1 MSNNNNHKRVNNDSS
16 KRSKKNSISSSV
28 RRVGFEINFVD
39 PEKQQNAPPMSP
51 IPSPDVGPPQ
61 RKRRQESMES
71 DIEYN
76 NPSSSSNL
84 LAPFRIPPQ
93 HLVAVSSTTSST
105 VLSKKLSRTFSD
117 PGVTFRDDLEAN
129 YHHLNHA
136 DDNRN
141 NERTGLLSLSHR
153 HHSKKPNTTP
163 RSSNSYLSFDVSD
176 DGSDDAVGD
185 DGSDDGN
192 TEFAVLSML
201 EVLEDNT
208 KEVIENLQE
217 AVEEAREEFVEHQH
231 YDWREHWK
239 GGNIFRFIRWL
250 ATGAVAADVNKQS
263 DDEIQEQLCD
273 LARMLLLLRE
283 YHDRF
288 GLPEQGG
295 PKDQEYVLR
304 EVAKDLYLGGSPI
317 WALEPVMKKVAE
329 GLTGKRGVDF
339 FMLPRRVFIFA
350 PSSGATT
357 MFDYTRGYDMQ
368 RLDGMETIAVRLASF
383 ASNTSSVGSVPAR
396 WPKPQELRSAFR
408 TESLAESALSK
419 EELAEEIL
427 TLASESEGLFF
438 FINAYHQH
446 GKAGRDS
453 PMIPQIIKDGKTSEL
468 GEFWTVEDSTRELFC
483 RLAAIDAAKAID
495 KMDAERKPLYS
506 SKMIILFRLGSSAGA
521 CAFWFNGSWIDIAVS
536 GMLAVLVAQIGAW
549 QVLSKQERIIV
560 EAVASLVVGLISGVI
575 SLQWPEYTCF
585 GAMAMSGILDL
596 LQGFRV
602 VYSIIE
608 IMSRHTVSGGAD
620 FLEGFFFTTLIAY
633 FLRFGL
639 YLAVQIMGSPESDDY
654 LVCNRGVNK
663 YFYIFFVPFAAI
675 CWSGLFNP
683 HYYDLP
689 FMMAHGVLGYLVSWQ
704 FQTAGINTNFN
715 NFLAAMVVTFS
726 AGVLSRFTGRQAL
739 GNTVAG
745 IYVLLPGAYLITSVY
760 SDNIEGFLTQI
771 ILRAIIIGIGA
782 WTGTILCSPTLL
794 GINRGLMQHSS
805 GMPAL
810 ISGNSQEASVM
821 SGGSIGSGTNFKRRK
836 GRAGV
841 RNNGTGPILFF

>member
-1 MSNNNNHKRVNNDSS
+1 M
-16 KRSKKNSISSSV
+16 
-28 RRVGFEINFVD
+28 
-39 PEKQQNAPPMSP
+39 
-51 IPSPDVGPPQ
+51 
-61 RKRRQESMES
+61 
-71 DIEYN
+71 
-76 NPSSSSNL
+76 
-84 LAPFRIPPQ
+84 
-93 HLVAVSSTTSST
+93 
-105 VLSKKLSRTFSD
+105 
-117 PGVTFRDDLEAN
+117 
-129 YHHLNHA
+129 
-136 DDNRN
+136 
-141 NERTGLLSLSHR
+141 
-153 HHSKKPNTTP
+153 
-163 RSSNSYLSFDVSD
+163 
-176 DGSDDAVGD
+176 
-185 DGSDDGN
+185 
-192 TEFAVLSML
+192 
-201 EVLEDNT
+201 
-208 KEVIENLQE
+208 
-217 AVEEAREEFVEHQH
+217 
-231 YDWREHWK
+231 
-239 GGNIFRFIRWL
+239 
-250 ATGAVAADVNKQS
+250 
-263 DDEIQEQLCD
+263 
-273 LARMLLLLRE
+273 
-283 YHDRF
+283 
-288 GLPEQGG
+288 
-295 PKDQEYVLR
+295 
-304 EVAKDLYLGGSPI
+304 GGSPI

-329 GLTGKRGVDF
+329 GLTGKRGMDF

-357 MFDYTRGYDMQ
+357 MFAYTRGFDMQ

-396 WPKPQELRSAFR
+396 WPKPHELRSAFR
-408 TESLAESALSK
+408 TESLAESALS
-419 EELAEEIL
+419 EEGLAEEIL

-468 GEFWTVEDSTRELFC
+468 GEFWTVEDSIRELFC
-483 RLAAIDAAKAID
+483 RLAAIDAARAID

-506 SKMIILFRLGSSAGA
+506 SKMIILFRLGSAAGA

-549 QVLSKQERIIV
+549 QVFTKQERIIV
-560 EAVASLVVGLISGVI
+560 EAVASLAVGTISGVI
-575 SLQWPEYTCF
+575 SLRWPEYTCF
-585 GAMAMSGILDL
+585 GAMAMSGILDI

-620 FLEGFFFTTLIAY
+620 FIESVFFTILIAY

-639 YLAVQIMGSPESDDY
+639 YLAEKIMGTPESDDY
-654 LVCNRGVNK
+654 LVCNRGVSK
-663 YFYIFFVPFAAI
+663 YFYIVFVPFAAI

-689 FMMAHGVLGYLVSWQ
+689 FMMAHGVLAYLLSWQ
-704 FQTAGINTNFN
+704 FQTVGINTNFN
-715 NFLAAMVVTFS
+715 NFLAAMVVTFL

-745 IYVLLPGAYLITSVY
+745 IYVLLPGAYMITSVY
-760 SDNIEGFLTQI
+760 SDNIEGFLAQV

-805 GMPAL
+805 GISSGMPAL
-810 ISGNSQEASVM
+810 ISGNTQEASIT
-821 SGGSIGSGTNFKRRK
+821 SGASIGSGASFRRRK